1 VALARDPLSVRYD
14 PVAEWA
20 VMRAIRASRS
30 GRGVVLWIASPRGDF
45 RRLDQGGRTADE
57 RAFTRAAY
65 NLVTH
70 QPVRRMKYGE
80 GPGPQWSL
88 KLVWGMA
95 RQPSGAGRDARAV
108 RVRVWPRSQAR
119 VRRGTSW
126 LEGEGFGR
134 SEPDRRIDTGR
145 RAG

>member
-1 VALARDPLSVRYD
+1 MLQRDPLSVRYD
-14 PVAEWA
+14 PVADWA

-45 RRLDQGGRTADE
+45 RRTDRGGRTADE
-57 RAFTRAAY
+57 RAFTRACY

-70 QPVRRMKYGE
+70 EPVKVMRRDG

-88 KLVWGMA
+88 KLAWGSE
-95 RQPSGAGRDARAV
+95 REPSGAGRDARPV

-119 VRRGTSW
+119 VKRGTSW
-126 LEGEGFGR
+126 LDGHGFGR
-134 SEPDRRIDTGR
+134 SEPGRRIDEGR
-145 RAG
+145 QAG